1 MNENLTLPIRES
13 PPLDPGPMTQTGVSP
28 IIAPNAANE
37 GRWLTGLLV
46 FAVLV
51 RLTTLG
57 AYPLMDTTE
66 ARYGE
71 MARKMIETGDWLWPQ
86 FKYGVPHWS
95 KPPLST
101 WLTAATYL
109 ALGVN
114 EFAAR
119 FPSLVACLAVMWLT
133 VDLGARRAVP
143 GLGLKAAVVLFTTPL
158 FFISAG
164 AVMTDPTLVLGT
176 TLSMA
181 GFWQAMTREGRAA
194 CVWGYVFFVG
204 LAIGL
209 LAKGPVTLALT
220 FAPVGIWTLWKGGI
234 GNVWR

>member
-1 MNENLTLPIRES
+1 
-13 PPLDPGPMTQTGVSP
+13 MTRTGLSP
-28 IIAPNAANE
+28 IVAPNASSE

-114 EFAAR
+114 EFTAR
-119 FPSLVACLAVMWLT
+119 FSSLIVCLAVMWLT
-133 VDLGARRAVP
+133 FDLGARRAVP
-143 GLGLKAAVVLFTTPL
+143 GLG
-158 FFISAG
+158 
-164 AVMTDPTLVLGT
+164 
-176 TLSMA
+176 
-181 GFWQAMTREGRAA
+181 
-194 CVWGYVFFVG
+194 
-204 LAIGL
+204 
-209 LAKGPVTLALT
+209 
-220 FAPVGIWTLWKGGI
+220 
-234 GNVWR
+234 